1 MATYLQGVTD
11 FIPQFQPFQP
21 DLNFY
26 ANALQTKQNQ
36 YDTNY
41 KALNNVYGQ
50 YFYADLTHGDNL
62 KKKDE
67 LIKAIDF
74 NLKRVSGLDLS
85 LEQNVDQ
92 ATQVFK
98 PFYQDKYLMRDM
110 AWTKNKNSERE
121 YGMSLKNNR
130 DEKQGK
136 KYWEEG
142 IRFLDYKTEEFK
154 NGSLEDT
161 MNMGNATYTPYVNVI
176 EKAQKIAKD
185 QGFHVESVDTSPD
198 GKWMITTT
206 NGKQILPQLRYL
218 LEAQLGSDPGVID
231 VYRTQAYVNRKDY
244 AYSNAAQ
251 FNGDKNAA
259 EMKYLSDNYT
269 ILKAENDERKKQLE
283 KNSQVYDNK
292 TKQVTQA
299 IESGSS
305 TPDTESYL
313 ERISHATA
321 VNSAVLATTDAIAT
335 SLSTNTGTLTT
346 STGFT
351 NPYGDIESLRN
362 KIDNG
367 MASKLMQKD
376 LSEAAD
382 IFVSLNSKQKV
393 DANPFAVQEI
403 AHGYR
408 MQETALRNQGTREA
422 ALLRNQSDREIAN
435 DKVLYD
441 TGAYVPDQE
450 KYVIGPN
457 GKQMLNPNF
466 NRPVLMEGADE
477 ISVEKVGSG
486 STDIINTQ
494 DLVVN
499 QTTKSAK
506 DLIVPYMNQMLSS
519 MKELFDQ
526 NLLSVDD
533 RTMILGDSKN
543 TITQFNIDYQKDP
556 TGFIKKMGAQKLKTI
571 SAAFQKYL
579 TDNNNVGINAI
590 DLTIDKM
597 SNLNTGVND
606 YVRYREDV
614 ADWRIKSVNVVKE
627 YINKNDP
634 KLKPYLDKA
643 FDKEGNLLSK
653 AAFAKNIGRT
663 VEGLMNVNDLIATSR
678 PGILNAYDV
687 TESKAEIN
695 ARMNKVKG
703 ADLYEQIAKAV
714 HDAYGSSYVNT
725 KVPAGFNPLGANI
738 KGAGLSVDR
747 NIMTVHAGAYLTTNA
762 QYWNQTKKDLS
773 NMDFGDSKS
782 VQTSFSGPVLG
793 VNGTKN
799 QTAKALLDAYIAHV
813 NKKENKAIGFKV
825 GSQMIAAGDYSKGAM
840 IFYPDKAFLK
850 EYTSAKVKDENDEW
864 VMSNL
869 ITPQE
874 EAEILKNGISVIS
887 NVDNFQNGLMQSS
900 YLSPLAAS
908 VKYNK
913 EKGVTIVD
921 PKDQTGFNTI
931 NFKVDEFGTGD
942 YKVTSTYSVYDPN
955 TKKYVKQGPYI
966 TSSINLGNNINAARE
981 NQMIKWDMQRIE
993 NNALFNNTNK

>member
-26 ANALQTKQNQ
+26 ASALQTKQNQ

-67 LIKAIDF
+67 LLKAIDF

-85 LEQNVDQ
+85 LDQNVDQ

-121 YGMSLKNNR
+121 YGLGLKNNR

-185 QGFHVESVDTSPD
+185 QGFHVESVENSPD

-283 KNSQVYDNK
+283 KNGQVYDNK
-292 TKQVTQA
+292 AKQVTQA

-486 STDIINTQ
+486 STGIVNVED
-494 DLVVN
+494 VVN
-499 QTTKSAK
+499 NQSTKASK
-506 DLIVPYMNQMLSS
+506 DIVQPYLNSMLGS
-519 MKELFDQ
+519 MSDLWDKG
-526 NLLSVDD
+526 LLSAED
-533 RTMILGDSKN
+533 RDMILGKGSSIIK
-543 TITQFNIDYQKDP
+543 FNEDYQKDP
-556 TGFIKKMGAQKLKTI
+556 TGFIKKMGAQKLKSI
-571 SAAFQKYL
+571 STAFQKYL
-579 TDNNNVGINAI
+579 TDNNNVGINDI
-590 DLTIDKM
+590 DTTIDKM
-597 SNLNTGVND
+597 TRYTTGVND

-614 ADWRIKSVNVVKE
+614 ADWKLKSVKLVKDHVARNNPE
-627 YINKNDP
+627 FKNYVE
-634 KLKPYLDKA
+634 KG
-643 FDKEGNLLSK
+643 FDKNGNLLSK
-653 AAFAKNIGRT
+653 AAFEKAIKFVPGSGRT
-663 VEGLMNVNDLIATSR
+663 APSPVFIDEYGTYNDAVGNFNAATTS
-678 PGILNAYDV
+678 P
-687 TESKAEIN
+687 
-695 ARMNKVKG
+695 
-703 ADLYEQIAKAV
+703 YEAFAKAV
-714 HDAYGSSYVNT
+714 HDAYGSSEVNT
-725 KVPAGFNPLGANI
+725 SVPSGFNPLGVNI

-747 NIMTVHAGAYLTTNA
+747 NVMNVHAGAYLTTTA
-762 QYWNQTKKDLS
+762 QYWNQTKKNIS

-782 VQTSFSGPVLG
+782 VQTSFTGPGLG

-813 NKKENKAIGFKV
+813 NKKENKATGFKV
-825 GSQMIAAGDYSKGAM
+825 AAQMIAAGDYTKGAM

-850 EYTSAKVKDENDEW
+850 EYTGAKVKNENDEW

-874 EAEILKNGISVIS
+874 EAEILKSGISVIS
-887 NVDNFQNGLMQSS
+887 NVDNFDNGLMKAS
-900 YLSPLAAS
+900 YMSPLKAS
-908 VKYNK
+908 IAYRK
-913 EKGVTIVD
+913 EKGVDILD
-921 PKDQTGFNTI
+921 PKDQTGFNTLNI
-931 NFKVDEFGTGD
+931 KVDPYRNGD
-942 YKVTSTYSVYDPN
+942 YIYTQTFAVYDPN
-955 TKKYVKQGPYI
+955 VKKYIKSEAYPV
-966 TSSINLGNNINAARE
+966 SSVNTGNNVDAVTE
-981 NQMIKWDMQRIE
+981 NIMTKWDLQRIQ
-993 NNALFNNTNK
+993 NNELFNNMSR

>member
-1 MATYLQGVTD
+1 MSTYISGVTD

-67 LIKAIDF
+67 LLKAIDF

-121 YGMSLKNNR
+121 YGLGLKNNR

-206 NGKQILPQLRYL
+206 NGKQILPQLKYL

-269 ILKAENDERKKQLE
+269 ILKAENDARKKQLE

-292 TKQVTQA
+292 AKQVTQA

-321 VNSAVLATTDAIAT
+321 VNSAVLATTDATVSA
-335 SLSTNTGTLTT
+335 LSTSTGTLTT

-382 IFVSLNSKQKV
+382 IFVSLNAKQKV
-393 DANPFAVQEI
+393 DANPFAIQEI
-403 AHGYR
+403 AHNYR
-408 MQETALRNQGTREA
+408 MQETALRNQGTMQA

-450 KYVIGPN
+450 KYVMGPN
-457 GKQMLNPNF
+457 GEQMLNPNF

-486 STDIINTQ
+486 STGIVNVQ
-494 DLVVN
+494 DVVN
-499 QTTKSAK
+499 NQSTKAAK
-506 DLIVPYMNQMLSS
+506 DIVEPYMNNMFAS
-519 MKELFDQ
+519 MSELWDK
-526 NLLSVDD
+526 NLLSAED
-533 RTMILGDSKN
+533 RDMILGKGSS
-543 TITQFNIDYQKDP
+543 IVEFNKKYQENP
-556 TGFIKKMGAQKLKTI
+556 AAYIKSMGAQKLKSI

-579 TDNNNVGINAI
+579 TDNNNVGINDI
-590 DLTIDKM
+590 DITIDKM
-597 SNLNTGVND
+597 SKLNTNVND
-606 YVRYREDV
+606 YVRYKEDV
-614 ADWRIKSVNVVKE
+614 TDWKLKSVPLVKE
-627 YINKNDP
+627 HVAKNNP
-634 KLKPYLDKA
+634 ALKDYLKDI
-643 FDKEGNLLSK
+643 FDKNGNLISEN
-653 AAFAKNIGRT
+653 AFNKKYNLASANKEALKGYIQYQTTNPK
-663 VEGLMNVNDLIATSR
+663 SS
-678 PGILNAYDV
+678 GIITQSTIDRVQGFDIY
-687 TESKAEIN
+687 
-695 ARMNKVKG
+695 NKIK
-703 ADLYEQIAKAV
+703 EAV
-714 HDAYGSSYVNT
+714 HEAYGSSQVNS
-725 KVPAGFNPLGANI
+725 KVPSGFNPLGANI
-738 KGAGLSVDR
+738 KGAGLSVER
-747 NIMTVHAGAYLTTNA
+747 NIMNVHGGAYLTTNA
-762 QYWNQTKKDLS
+762 QYWNQTKKDIS
-773 NMDFGDSKS
+773 SMDFGDSKS

-813 NKKENKAIGFKV
+813 NKKENKATGFKV
-825 GSQMIAAGDYSKGAM
+825 GSQMIAAGDYTKGAM

-850 EYTSAKVKDENDEW
+850 EYTGAKVKNENDEW

-874 EAEILKNGISVIS
+874 EQEILKNGISVIS
-887 NVDNFQNGLMQSS
+887 NVNNFQNGLMKSS
-900 YLSPLAAS
+900 YMSPLQAS
-908 VKYNK
+908 IAYNK

-921 PKDQTGFNTI
+921 AKDKTGYNTLNI
-931 NFKVDEFGTGD
+931 RVDEFNTGD
-942 YKVTSTYSVYDPN
+942 YIYTQTYSVYDPN
-955 TKKYVKQGPYI
+955 TKSLIKSKPY
-966 TSSINLGNNINAARE
+966 TVSSVNTGNNVDAVRDN
-981 NQMIKWDMQRIE
+981 MMVKWDMQRIQ
-993 NNALFNNTNK
+993 NNELFNNVSR